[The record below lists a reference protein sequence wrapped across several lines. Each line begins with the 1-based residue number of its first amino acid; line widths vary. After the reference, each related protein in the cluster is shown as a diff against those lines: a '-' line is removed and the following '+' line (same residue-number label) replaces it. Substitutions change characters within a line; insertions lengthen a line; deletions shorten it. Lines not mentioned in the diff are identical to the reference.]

1 MSGLFLGHELHRGY
15 DGTRRGDRAELA
27 TNALMTH
34 AFVCGASGMGK
45 TVFAKS
51 IVEEV
56 ALAGVPVIAIDLKGD
71 LASLALNGNL
81 VRSRGLERVF
91 GDAAEPLRAEF
102 NEGLESSPSLE
113 ARHLEFATKVDVRL
127 FTPGYDGARRLAMTG
142 LPTFTGPAADP
153 LERQERRTLVEALAR
168 GLCPVRARGADGRG
182 EREVK
187 FVEELLWHLVETG
200 ADLTGTG
207 GIRQLGAAAGDPP
220 FDDLGGMP
228 LDEFVKPAWRNDLRA
243 RLAARITGNERTWY
257 EGARLDVET
266 LIGHTDGRTPL
277 AVLYLGHLS
286 SFDEQ
291 ANVVAQT
298 CSEVYRWMRRLG
310 GSPKLRALVYL
321 DEVGGGD
328 GRYAFYP
335 SAPYN
340 PPSKPPLTLL
350 VKQGRSAGVGVL
362 LATQNPKSVDVRGLG
377 NINTWAVGKL
387 TQRADFERI
396 DHLLTATRASP
407 GRIQADIMR
416 AEQGEF
422 LLQAPGIPDPKWVKE
437 RWLYTLH
444 QTLSPEQVHTIYMLQ
459 GEEVVPVPAATPTK
473 VRRPAAPPVTPSPL
487 LDSFALGDEESPAVR
502 RPPSGDGE
510 TKVLAPT
517 TSVVE
522 DAPESADGACWALIG
537 PEHERRLLV
546 GATCAVGRGEG
557 VEYRLAADTV
567 SRRHME
573 VIALKN
579 GQVRVANLSAKN
591 PVRVRGEPLE
601 GTVTFSVED
610 SPVELKVG
618 GVKVRLR
625 WG

>member
-15 DGTRRGDRAELA
+15 DGARRGERAELA
-27 TNALMTH
+27 SNALMTH

-56 ALAGVPVIAIDLKGD
+56 ALSGVPVIAIDLKGD

-102 NEGLESSPSLE
+102 NEGLQSSPSLE
-113 ARHLEFATKVDVRL
+113 ARHREFATKVDVRL

-142 LPTFTGPAADP
+142 LPTFTGPATDP

-187 FVEELLWHLVETG
+187 FVEELLWHLVESG

-207 GIRQLGAAAGDPP
+207 GIRQLGAAAADPP
-220 FDDLGGMP
+220 FEELGGMP

-266 LIGHTDGRTPL
+266 LIGRADDRTPM

-286 SFDEQ
+286 SFDDQ

-310 GSPKLRALVYL
+310 GSPRLRALVYL

-328 GRYAFYP
+328 GRNAFYP

-396 DHLLTATRASP
+396 EHLLTATRASP
-407 GRIQADIMR
+407 GRIQTDIMR

-422 LLQAPGIPDPKWVKE
+422 LLHAPGIPDPKWVKE

-444 QTLSPEQVHTIYMLQ
+444 QTLSPEQVHTIYKLQ
-459 GEEVVPVPAATPTK
+459 GEPVVP
-473 VRRPAAPPVTPSPL
+473 APPVVSVARGPAPAPAEPPPPLNDDSPSVV
-487 LDSFALGDEESPAVR
+487 ESPPVR
-502 RPPSGDGE
+502 RTPVGDGE
-510 TKVLAPT
+510 TRVLPPT

-522 DAPESADGACWALIG
+522 DAAEAGDGASWSLVG
-537 PEHERRLLV
+537 PEHEHRLLP
-546 GATCAVGRGEG
+546 GATCVVGRGEG
-557 VEYRLAADTV
+557 VVYRLADDTV

-573 VIALKN
+573 VVALEN
-579 GQVRVANLSAKN
+579 GRVRVANLSAKN

-601 GTVTFSVED
+601 GSVTFSLED

>member
-1 MSGLFLGHELHRGY
+1 MSSLFLGHELHRGY
-15 DGTRRGDRAELA
+15 DGARRGERAELA
-27 TNALMTH
+27 ANALMTH

-71 LASLALNGNL
+71 LASLAVNGDL

-91 GDAAEPLRAEF
+91 GDAAGPLRAEF
-102 NEGLESSPSLE
+102 NEGLQSSPSLE
-113 ARHLEFATKVDVRL
+113 ARHREFATKVDVRL

-187 FVEELLWHLVETG
+187 FIEELLWHLVEDG

-207 GIRQLGAAAGDPP
+207 GIRKLVAAAAAPP

-228 LDEFVKPAWRNDLRA
+228 LDDFVKPAWRNDLRA
-243 RLAARITGNERTWY
+243 RLAARITGNEKTWY

-266 LIGHTDGRTPL
+266 LIGRTDGRTPL

-286 SFDEQ
+286 SFEEQ

-328 GRYAFYP
+328 GRNAFYP
-335 SAPYN
+335 SAPFN

-396 DHLLTATRASP
+396 DHLLNATRANP
-407 GRIQADIMR
+407 GRVQADIMR

-422 LLQAPGIPDPKWVKE
+422 LIQAPGIPDPKWVKE

-444 QTLSPEQVHTIYMLQ
+444 QTLSPEQVHTIYRLQ
-459 GEEVVPVPAATPTK
+459 GEPAEPAPAPAPLRG
-473 VRRPAAPPVTPSPL
+473 RRPTT
-487 LDSFALGDEESPAVR
+487 SPAMPTPLPVDDVPGSAEPTLSR
-502 RPPSGDGE
+502 WTASREGE
-510 TKVLAPT
+510 TRILPPT
-517 TSVVE
+517 TSVAEVAGE
-522 DAPESADGACWALIG
+522 PEAIASWALIG
-537 PEHERRLLV
+537 PEHELRLLP
-546 GATCAVGRGEG
+546 GAKCAVGRGEG

-573 VIALKN
+573 VIALEN

-601 GTVTFSVED
+601 GAVTFSAEE
-610 SPVELKVG
+610 SPVELKIG
-618 GVKVRLR
+618 GVRVRLQWR
-625 WG
+625 

>member
-1 MSGLFLGHELHRGY
+1 MNGLFLGHELHRGY
-15 DGTRRGDRAELA
+15 DGARRGERAELA
-27 TNALMTH
+27 ANALMTH

-51 IVEEV
+51 IVEEIS
-56 ALAGVPVIAIDLKGD
+56 LAGVPVIAIDLKGD

-102 NEGLESSPSLE
+102 NEGLQSSPSLE
-113 ARHLEFATKVDVRL
+113 ARHRDFATKVDVRL

-168 GLCPVRARGADGRG
+168 GLCPVRARTADGRG
-182 EREVK
+182 DREVK
-187 FVEELLWHLVETG
+187 FVEELLWHLVEAG
-200 ADLTGTG
+200 ADLAGIE
-207 GIRQLGAAAGDPP
+207 GIRQLVAAAGTPP
-220 FDDLGGMP
+220 FDELGGMP

-243 RLAARITGNERTWY
+243 KLAARITGNERTWY
-257 EGARLDVET
+257 EGAPLDVDT
-266 LIGHTDGRTPL
+266 LIGRTDARTPL

-298 CSEVYRWMRRLG
+298 CSEVYRWMRRMG
-310 GSPKLRALVYL
+310 GSPRLRALVYL

-328 GRYAFYP
+328 GRNAFYP
-335 SAPYN
+335 SAPFN

-396 DHLLTATRASP
+396 DHLLTATRASA

-444 QTLSPEQVHTIYMLQ
+444 QTLSPEQVHKIYKLQ
-459 GEEVVPVPAATPTK
+459 RDPVVPTPERGPESDQRLGGLPAKTPL
-473 VRRPAAPPVTPSPL
+473 PLNQGAPRGK
-487 LDSFALGDEESPAVR
+487 DSLRGPGARAGE
-502 RPPSGDGE
+502 GE
-510 TKVLAPT
+510 TKVLPPT
-517 TSVVE
+517 TSVE
-522 DAPESADGACWALIG
+522 DSGPDACQGASWAIIG
-537 PEHERRLLV
+537 PEHELRLLP
-546 GATCAVGRGEG
+546 GTTYAVGRGEG

-567 SRRHME
+567 SRRHLE
-573 VIALKN
+573 VVALEG
-579 GQVRVANLSAKN
+579 GQVRVANLSTKN
-591 PVRVRGEPLE
+591 PARVGGDPLE
-601 GTVTFSVED
+601 GAVTFSTGD
-610 SPVELKVG
+610 SPVELKIG
-618 GVKVRLR
+618 GVKVRLV